1 MEEVQRPVEWR
12 VIGLASREREEPT
25 FKGESGE
32 RLSAR
37 GSNLCEA
44 WKPSI
49 QEPGQCC
56 VLQSGKEGGVVPSTR
71 LVAQLGGLAH
81 R

>member
-37 GSNLCEA
+37 GGNLCEA

-49 QEPGQCC
+49 FKSLAMLCAA
-56 VLQSGKEGGVVPSTR
+56 VGGRRVGLCPAPR
-71 LVAQLGGLAH
+71 L
-81 R
+81 